1 MTPVDIAL
9 LVLGGVLALTAIAV
23 VVRMII
29 GPTILDRAVA
39 TDMLVVLLVLALAL
53 YTAHAHAAWAVPSML
68 TLTGLAFIGT
78 VTFARFV
85 AREDPAR
92 AGRRTHGE
100 ASSTGGFRALDLEQ
114 PGRVAVGDDGEGLA
128 GEAGGTADGANT
140 WQDVEVGEE
149 IPVNAHEDA
158 DGGPGS
164 EAGDGPGAGGPDS
177 HDDPGSHDALDDEDD
192 ELVEG
197 FGREEGPR

>member
-100 ASSTGGFRALDLEQ
+100 ASATGGFRALDLEQ
-114 PGRVAVGDDGEGLA
+114 PRRAAGTAPGGTEGEGRDEDEDA
-128 GEAGGTADGANT
+128 ADGANT

-158 DGGPGS
+158 DGGPG
-164 EAGDGPGAGGPDS
+164 EATGDEGPWV
-177 HDDPGSHDALDDEDD
+177 DDEDD

-197 FGREEGPR
+197 FGREEGQR

>member
-78 VTFARFV
+78 VTFARF
-85 AREDPAR
+85 
-92 AGRRTHGE
+92 
-100 ASSTGGFRALDLEQ
+100 RALDLEQ
-114 PGRVAVGDDGEGLA
+114 PGRVAGWEDGDGPEG
-128 GEAGGTADGANT
+128 ADGANT

-158 DGGPGS
+158 DGGPGP
-164 EAGDGPGAGGPDS
+164 EAGDGPGTGGPDS

-192 ELVEG
+192 DLVEG

>member
-92 AGRRTHGE
+92 PGRRTHGE

-114 PGRVAVGDDGEGLA
+114 PGRVAGWEDGDGPEG
-128 GEAGGTADGANT
+128 ADGANT

-158 DGGPGS
+158 DGGPGP
-164 EAGDGPGAGGPDS
+164 EAGDGPRTDVRDPD
-177 HDDPGSHDALDDEDD
+177 DDHDDEDD
-192 ELVEG
+192 DLVEG

>member
-100 ASSTGGFRALDLEQ
+100 ASSTGGFRVLDLEQ
-114 PGRVAVGDDGEGLA
+114 PGRVAGWDDDRPEGDDEDA
-128 GEAGGTADGANT
+128 ADGANT

-158 DGGPGS
+158 DGGPGP
-164 EAGDGPGAGGPDS
+164 EPGDGPLTDAQDDQDD
-177 HDDPGSHDALDDEDD
+177 HDDHDDEDD
-192 ELVEG
+192 DLVEG

>member
-9 LVLGGVLALTAIAV
+9 LVLGVVLALTAIAV

-92 AGRRTHGE
+92 PGRRTHGE

-114 PGRVAVGDDGEGLA
+114 PGRVAGWEDGDGPEG
-128 GEAGGTADGANT
+128 ADGANT

-158 DGGPGS
+158 DGGPGP
-164 EAGDGPGAGGPDS
+164 EAGDGPGTGGPDS

-192 ELVEG
+192 DLVEG